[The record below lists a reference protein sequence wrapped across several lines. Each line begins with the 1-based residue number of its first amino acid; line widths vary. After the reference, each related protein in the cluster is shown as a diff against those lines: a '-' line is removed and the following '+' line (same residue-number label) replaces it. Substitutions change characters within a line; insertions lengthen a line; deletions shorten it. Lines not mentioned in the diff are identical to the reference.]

1 LGVKKRLVWLAIP
14 LAASAALLSLLT
26 GCGGGGGGSTS
37 PMPTP
42 TVSVAV
48 SPKTAT
54 VAPGAQQQFNAEVT
68 GTANTAVTWQVN
80 GTTGGNSTVGTISGS
95 GLYTGPAAVPSGN
108 SVMVTAVSQ
117 ADATKN
123 DSATVT
129 ISHPALASLNPDVTM
144 AGVGGFSLTVNGAAF
159 TSSSQ
164 VLFNGA
170 ATPTTFVSSSQLVAQ
185 IAASDVAQAS
195 PAVGYPV
202 AVQTGTSQTAVMNF
216 YVVPPVGPQGVS
228 VTAGPATHV
237 PTLNANPDGQGQPL
251 VLSSVGIG
259 NSAGVTGGQVSPG
272 SSVTLLLVGS
282 GIVPGTFYAVSGPKD
297 VTVTQPV
304 TSDFA
309 NCTSGNGGA
318 TTPCVKVTVSVSA
331 AAVAGS
337 RNIIVSNTQGEL
349 SAFVGGLS
357 ITE

>member
-1 LGVKKRLVWLAIP
+1 MAVKKRLVWSALP

-37 PMPTP
+37 PTPAP

-54 VAPGAQQQFNAEVT
+54 VAPGAQQQFSATVT
-68 GTANTAVTWQVN
+68 GAANTAVTWQVN
-80 GTTGGNSTVGTISGS
+80 GTVGGNSTVGTISGS
-95 GLYTGPAAVPSGN
+95 GLYTGPTVVPSGN

-129 ISHPALASLNPDVTM
+129 ISHPGLASLNPDVAM
-144 AGVGGFSLTVNGAAF
+144 AGAGGLSLTVNGAAF

-170 ATPTTFVSSSQLVAQ
+170 AKPTTFVSSSQLIAQ

-202 AVQTGTSQTAVMNF
+202 AVQTGSSTTAVMNF

-237 PTLNANPDGQGQPL
+237 PTLIASPDGQGQPL

-259 NSAGVTGGQVSPG
+259 NSAGVTGGEVSPG
-272 SSVTLLLVGS
+272 SSVTLLLVGG

-297 VTVTQPV
+297 VTVTQPL

-309 NCTSGNGGA
+309 NCTGGNGGA
-318 TTPCVKVTVSVSA
+318 TTPCVKITASVSA
-331 AAVAGS
+331 SAVAGP